1 MARKTVEDLE
11 DNQFITTHN
20 AAKTSKISQEKY
32 STVAISQTPVS
43 SYAYVLSFPWSSDKN
58 LTFYLTD
65 MPKIALLTESQMLS
79 ANLKSFVKVF
89 LLFSSSTFEGS
100 ETYL

>member
-11 DNQFITTHN
+11 DNQFISAHN

-43 SYAYVLSFPWSSDKN
+43 SYA
-58 LTFYLTD
+58 
-65 MPKIALLTESQMLS
+65 
-79 ANLKSFVKVF
+79 
-89 LLFSSSTFEGS
+89 
-100 ETYL
+100 

>member
-11 DNQFITTHN
+11 DNIYYCPKCC
-20 AAKTSKISQEKY
+20 KTSKISQEKY

-58 LTFYLTD
+58 FIFYFTG
-65 MPKIALLTESQMLS
+65 MPKIDLLTELQMLCAS
-79 ANLKSFVKVF
+79 LNL
-89 LLFSSSTFEGS
+89 L
-100 ETYL
+100 

>member
-11 DNQFITTHN
+11 DNQFITANN

-43 SYAYVLSFPWSSDKN
+43 SYAYVLSFP
-58 LTFYLTD
+58 
-65 MPKIALLTESQMLS
+65 
-79 ANLKSFVKVF
+79 
-89 LLFSSSTFEGS
+89 
-100 ETYL
+100 